1 MAFKLWTR
9 LTALSLLFLL
19 VLGSSPL
26 GLKQADGAE
35 KREVSM
41 SAGDSFSI
49 VLQSDGTVWGWGSN
63 AAGQLATGQIS
74 QKAMTLPIQIK
85 GIKSINKI
93 VAGGSH
99 AFAMA
104 NGKVW
109 GWGLNHSGQ
118 VGIDSRAEYIMQPT
132 IIPQL
137 KDVVSISGGNSY
149 NLALTKKGAVLA
161 WGDNTSGQLGTG
173 NNRLSREPVE
183 VPGLT
188 NVVSIYAGYKTS
200 YAIRDDGTLWAW
212 GDNSGYQLADG
223 TKTNR
228 NKPVQ
233 VKGISSVQQ
242 VASGSSPH
250 TVVLKKDGTV
260 WAWGINGSGQ
270 LGNGGV
276 SLKSVDHDQKRPAR
290 VQGISGVVKVA
301 VSKGNT
307 LALTQNGVVYIWGGN
322 EIGQIGDGK
331 SSRTTPFRFPGLTSV
346 VDVTASS
353 SRSFYALDV
362 NGYLWAWGDNVN
374 GMIGN
379 GKETIVDSKNP
390 AKIVTNHNQT
400 SAYRVMK
407 L

>member
-26 GLKQADGAE
+26 GLQKANGAE
-35 KREVSM
+35 KREVGM

-63 AAGQLATGQIS
+63 AVGQLATGQIS
-74 QKAMTLPIQIK
+74 KKASVLPIQIK

-109 GWGLNHSGQ
+109 GWGLNHAGQ
-118 VGIDSRAEYIMQPT
+118 VGNDSRAEYIMQPT
-132 IIPQL
+132 LIPQL

-161 WGDNTSGQLGTG
+161 WGDNTAGQLGTG
-173 NNRLSREPVE
+173 NNKLSREPVE

-188 NVVSIYAGYKTS
+188 HVVSIYAGYKTS

-260 WAWGINGSGQ
+260 WTWGVNGSGQ

-276 SLKSVDHDQKRPAR
+276 SADRVQKSPAR
-290 VQGISGVVKVA
+290 VQGISGVVKVVA
-301 VSKGNT
+301 SKSNT
-307 LALTQNGVVYIWGGN
+307 LALTKNGAVYIWGGN
-322 EIGQIGDGK
+322 EIGQSGGGK
-331 SSRTTPFRFPGLTSV
+331 SSRTTPYHFPGLTGV
-346 VDVTASS
+346 VDVAASS
-353 SRSFYALDV
+353 SRSFYALDT
-362 NGYLWAWGDNVN
+362 NGYLWAWGDDVN

-379 GKETIVDSKNP
+379 GKETIIDPKNP
-390 AKIVTNHNQT
+390 AKIITNHNQT